1 MASQGDK
8 RVSQLLQLARGAP
21 IKTNEPTLI
30 TLIMTNEQRHLALA
44 LIAACEKDEVTQ
56 ANAKVYGDWLS
67 HLMDEL
73 ADETA
78 DAMA

>member
-1 MASQGDK
+1 
-8 RVSQLLQLARGAP
+8 
-21 IKTNEPTLI
+21 
-30 TLIMTNEQRHLALA
+30 MTNEQRHLALA